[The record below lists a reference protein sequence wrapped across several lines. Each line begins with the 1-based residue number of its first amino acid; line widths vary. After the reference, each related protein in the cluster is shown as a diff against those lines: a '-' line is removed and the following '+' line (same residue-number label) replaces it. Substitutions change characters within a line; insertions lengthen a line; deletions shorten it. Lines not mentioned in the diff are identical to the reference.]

1 MLFNLFMGHP
11 HAVIM
16 PQTKNI
22 QGKFYPLQHEEL
34 INLNKR
40 LTASELSVYLW
51 LKTNEPFGDKLVEAD
66 TKTIAIDLNI
76 SRRSVQRAL
85 VKLRKEKLIDLVI
98 TKFHYRVRSKS
109 AESSPNTNEDSDNP
123 NENSNNTSE
132 VKEKLR
138 VATSVSPDDISVAKV
153 TSMSSSVRE
162 CRHRYENVAIGT
174 PMSPPSAETQSEQES
189 QNPKTIKTYSDFK
202 RSLSESARENFFNY
216 VKEKTKNLEKPIND
230 LEAWL
235 ASKNAANQ
243 NRWEVYYQN
252 YQNYTR
258 FTNSRDNRN
267 SSPSRRQKILQWQEY
282 LRQEKLAA
290 ARLQKESEILQRT
303 SKQKSQ
309 TEHITEQNNS
319 EPTTQQ
325 NNLNQDEREFDERP
339 RADERRKGTREFN
352 LKSPKTETESTTEQ
366 ISPNHDS
373 ESSQEDLTKKC
384 DQILNNPRGCTKN
397 PSLSSPTDPSSER
410 KINRNQARK
419 ILRDVDLRQ
428 RLENNQDPDLGGE
441 S

>member
-66 TKTIAIDLNI
+66 TLTIARDLNI

-85 VKLRKEKLIDLVI
+85 VKLRQEKLIDLVI

-109 AESSPNTNEDSDNP
+109 AESPPNTEEDFDNT

-132 VKEKLR
+132 VKERLR
-138 VATSVSPDDISVAKV
+138 VATSVSPDDISVANG
-153 TSMSSSVRE
+153 TPMSPSVRE
-162 CRHRYENVAIGT
+162 CRHQYENVAIGT
-174 PMSPPSAETQSEQES
+174 PMSPPSAETPSSQGV
-189 QNPKTIKTYSDFK
+189 QNPNTLKTYSDFK
-202 RSLSESARENFFNY
+202 RSLSESERENFFNY
-216 VKEKTKNLEKPIND
+216 VKEKTKNLKQPIND

-252 YQNYTR
+252 YQNPTR
-258 FTNSRDNRN
+258 SRNSQA
-267 SSPSRRQKILQWQEY
+267 SSPSRRQKILQWQEF

-290 ARLQKESEILQRT
+290 EKLQEESRILQIQEKSR
-303 SKQKSQ
+303 KQQEEERKQQSQ
-309 TEHITEQNNS
+309 TE
-319 EPTTQQ
+319 P
-325 NNLNQDEREFDERP
+325 
-339 RADERRKGTREFN
+339 
-352 LKSPKTETESTTEQ
+352 TTEQ
-366 ISPNHDS
+366 ISTNHDS
-373 ESSQEDLTKKC
+373 ESSQEYLTKKC
-384 DQILNNPRGCTKN
+384 DRMLNNPRGCTKN

-410 KINRNQARK
+410 KITRNQARK

>member
-1 MLFNLFMGHP
+1 
-11 HAVIM
+11 
-16 PQTKNI
+16 
-22 QGKFYPLQHEEL
+22 
-34 INLNKR
+34 
-40 LTASELSVYLW
+40 
-51 LKTNEPFGDKLVEAD
+51 
-66 TKTIAIDLNI
+66 
-76 SRRSVQRAL
+76 
-85 VKLRKEKLIDLVI
+85 
-98 TKFHYRVRSKS
+98 
-109 AESSPNTNEDSDNP
+109 
-123 NENSNNTSE
+123 
-132 VKEKLR
+132 
-138 VATSVSPDDISVAKV
+138 
-153 TSMSSSVRE
+153 
-162 CRHRYENVAIGT
+162 
-174 PMSPPSAETQSEQES
+174 MSPPSAETQSEQGA
-189 QNPKTIKTYSDFK
+189 QNPKTLQTYLEFK
-202 RSLSESARENFFNY
+202 RSLSESERENFFNY
-216 VKEKTKNLEKPIND
+216 VKEKTKHLRQPIND

-252 YQNYTR
+252 YQNPTR
-258 FTNSRDNRN
+258 SHNSQA
-267 SSPSRRQKILQWQEY
+267 SSSNRRQKILQWQEF

-290 ARLQKESEILQRT
+290 EKLQKESKILQLQEKSR
-303 SKQKSQ
+303 KQQEEARKQQSQ
-309 TEHITEQNNS
+309 TEPRTEQNNS
-319 EPTTQQ
+319 K
-325 NNLNQDEREFDERP
+325 QDEREFDACEALPEGSRP

-428 RLENNQDPDLGGE
+428 RLENNQDPDLGGK